1 MRGNIIILLS
11 IMLLS
16 SCVSKRKVTEKRDV
30 KTLQSLTADISVNNI
45 LKEYNIVEMWQL
57 VTKYDSAGKVTEVIE
72 TTINNTT
79 DKEQVTDTVINVV
92 DDNKVV
98 DKTTITDK
106 KKGFDYKMIAG
117 IVILLIL
124 SIFAYIMYRRFWY
137 I

>member
-1 MRGNIIILLS
+1 M
-11 IMLLS
+11 
-16 SCVSKRKVTEKRDV
+16 
-30 KTLQSLTADISVNNI
+30 Q
-45 LKEYNIVEMWQL
+45 QL

-98 DKTTITDK
+98 DKTTITDRR
-106 KKGFDYKMIAG
+106 KGFDYKMIAG

-124 SIFAYIMYRRFWY
+124 SIFAYIMYRKVWY

>member
-11 IMLLS
+11 IMQLS
-16 SCVSKRKVTEKRDV
+16 SCVSKREVTEKRDV

>member
-11 IMLLS
+11 IMQLS

>member
-11 IMLLS
+11 IMLLA

-45 LKEYNIVEMWQL
+45 LKEYNIVEMRQL

-98 DKTTITDK
+98 DKTTITDRR
-106 KKGFDYKMIAG
+106 KGFDYKMIAG

-124 SIFAYIMYRRFWY
+124 SIFAYIMYRKFWY

>member
-1 MRGNIIILLS
+1 MRSNIIILLS
-11 IMLLS
+11 LLLFS
-16 SCVSKRKVTEKRDV
+16 SCVAKRKVTERRDV

-45 LKEYNIVEMWQL
+45 LKEYNIVEMRQL

-117 IVILLIL
+117 IAMLLIL
-124 SIFAYIMYRRFWY
+124 SIFAYIMYRKFWH

>member
-1 MRGNIIILLS
+1 MRGSIIILLS

-45 LKEYNIVEMWQL
+45 LKEYNIVEMRQL

-124 SIFAYIMYRRFWY
+124 SIFAYIMYRKFWY

>member
-1 MRGNIIILLS
+1 
-11 IMLLS
+11 MLFS
-16 SCVSKRKVTEKRDV
+16 SCVAKRKVTERRDV

-45 LKEYNIVEMWQL
+45 LKEYNIVEMRQL

-124 SIFAYIMYRRFWY
+124 SIFAYIMYRKFWH

>member
-1 MRGNIIILLS
+1 MQ
-11 IMLLS
+11 LS

>member
-11 IMLLS
+11 IMQLS

-57 VTKYDSAGKVTEVIE
+57 ATKYDSAGKVTEVIE

>member
-45 LKEYNIVEMWQL
+45 LKEYNIVEMRQL

-124 SIFAYIMYRRFWY
+124 SIFAYIMYRKFWY

>member
-45 LKEYNIVEMWQL
+45 LKEYNIVEMRQL

-106 KKGFDYKMIAG
+106 KKGFDCKMIAG

-124 SIFAYIMYRRFWY
+124 SIFAYIMYRKFWY